1 MSAFPA
7 PVDSPRGPVA
17 VWTTAQGV
25 AAVLF
30 DDHRRPHRDRI
41 VASLGD
47 ARPAEPQALGH
58 DVVAALAAYF
68 AGDRGA
74 LHAVPLDL
82 TGTPLQR
89 RVWAA
94 VHAVRPGEH
103 TTYATLAIGLGM
115 VLALTRKRAGG
126 RAVGAAVGRNPA
138 SLLVPCHRVLGA
150 RGELTGYAGGNHRK
164 RWLLDHEA
172 GQALLPLA

>member
-1 MSAFPA
+1 MSAIHA
-7 PVDSPRGPVA
+7 TVDSPLGPLA

-115 VLALTRKRAGG
+115 GAQGA